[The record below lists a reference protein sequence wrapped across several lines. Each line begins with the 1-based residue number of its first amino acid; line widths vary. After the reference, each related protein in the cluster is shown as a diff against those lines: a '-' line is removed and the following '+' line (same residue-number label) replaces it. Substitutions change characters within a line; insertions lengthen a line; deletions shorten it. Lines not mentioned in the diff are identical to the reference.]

1 MGIANKTKQ
10 VLGVNRR
17 QNQVSQL
24 IKRIDSF
31 RVKSLAALLIA
42 IIATLFPILTIASDD
57 ALVMGIFPRRGA
69 TDTIQSFTPL
79 ANHLSKTLNRE
90 VKLETTHDFPSFWRG
105 VMSRRYDMVHFNQ
118 YHYVRSNADAGYQVI
133 AMNEEFGESSIAGII
148 VASKDSTIRDHT
160 DLRDKKVIFGGNRQA
175 MLSYILPTYILRKAG
190 LQDNDYDMQFAN
202 NPPNA
207 LYALRYGQA
216 DAAAIGD
223 VLPSFLADKPG
234 IKKSA
239 NALVE
244 ILRSEA
250 IAQLPWAVKD
260 TTSPQLRNEIQQTLL
275 SLNASKEGKEIL
287 SAAHLTNI
295 VYADDTHY
303 DRVRDITSVVLQEE
317 Y

>member
-1 MGIANKTKQ
+1 MGIANETKQ
-10 VLGVNRR
+10 TFGVNGCESP
-17 QNQVSQL
+17 VSHP
-24 IKRIDSF
+24 IKRINSF
-31 RVKSLAALLIA
+31 QTNLLATLLIA

-57 ALVMGIFPRRGA
+57 ALVMGIFPRHGA
-69 TDTIQSFTPL
+69 TDTVQSFTPL
-79 ANHLSKTLNRE
+79 ANHLSKTLNRD
-90 VKLETTHDFPSFWRG
+90 VKLETTHDFSSFWRG
-105 VMSRRYDMVHFNQ
+105 VMSRRYDIVHFNQ

-148 VASKDSTIRDHT
+148 VVDKENNIRDHN
-160 DLRDKKVIFGGNRQA
+160 DLRDKKVIFGGNQQA

-190 LQDNDYDMQFAN
+190 LQDKDYDIQFAK

-234 IKKSA
+234 IKTSA

-244 ILRSEA
+244 ILRSES
-250 IAQLPWAVKD
+250 IAQLPLAVKD
-260 TTSPQLRNEIQQTLL
+260 TTSHQLRNEIQQTLL
-275 SLNASKEGKEIL
+275 SLNTSEEGKAIL

-303 DRVRDITSVVLQEE
+303 DRVRDIVSEVLREE